1 MNIILMG
8 CEYVGKSTLA
18 KAIGEWIIEKT
29 GMPYVRWHDHF
40 VLPQIDNHLVIRR
53 GNDESI
59 VVPGENKDPITEV
72 EEEELL
78 SLSPVLREQ
87 FHRYLIWRHLHPDV
101 LLEEDYL
108 LINFYYADAV
118 YATLY
123 YGFGE
128 AGSFSDRR
136 VRARAWDRELLKLA
150 PDTLLVLVKASPEV
164 VVSRMKENPRPRC
177 ILKEEDVP
185 EVLNHFEEEFND
197 SLIRNRIVLDTTGNS
212 PSETFIDFSQ
222 QIESK
227 LTPKDHNRLVTG

>member
-1 MNIILMG
+1 MSSAGLKSGAANFEEEFVYLAYKRNFIFLLSNSETQTKVRTKMNIILMG

-72 EEEELL
+72 EEEE
-78 SLSPVLREQ
+78 
-87 FHRYLIWRHLHPDV
+87 
-101 LLEEDYL
+101 
-108 LINFYYADAV
+108 
-118 YATLY
+118 
-123 YGFGE
+123 
-128 AGSFSDRR
+128 
-136 VRARAWDRELLKLA
+136 
-150 PDTLLVLVKASPEV
+150 
-164 VVSRMKENPRPRC
+164 
-177 ILKEEDVP
+177 
-185 EVLNHFEEEFND
+185 FND

>member
-1 MNIILMG
+1 MG
-8 CEYVGKSTLA
+8 CDYVGKSTLA
-18 KAIGEWIIEKT
+18 KEIGEWIIEKT
-29 GMPYVRWHDHF
+29 GAPYVRWHDHF

-59 VVPGENKDPITEV
+59 VVPGENKEPITEV

-87 FHRYLIWRHLHPDV
+87 FHRYLIWRHLHPEV
-101 LLEEDYL
+101 LLEGDYL

-128 AGSFSDRR
+128 EGSFSDRR

-164 VVSRMKENPRPRC
+164 VVSRMKGDPRPHR
-177 ILKEEDVP
+177 ILKEVDVP
-185 EVLNHFEEEFND
+185 EVLKRFEEEYND
-197 SLIRNRIVLDTTGNS
+197 SLIRNRFVLDTTSNS
-212 PSETFIDFSQ
+212 PRESFIQFSQ
-222 QIESK
+222 QIENK
-227 LTPKDHNRLVTG
+227 LTPKDHNRLVKE